1 MARRTEQYLISLIHE
16 LIKFDTETEWVE
28 FKTNNCEPQLIG
40 EYISALTEKESYKT
54 SRIIKDALDEGLIK
68 PVDPDTAPRYMRYI
82 PFWA

>member
-40 EYISALTEKESYKT
+40 EYISALSNINNN
-54 SRIIKDALDEGLIK
+54 R
-68 PVDPDTAPRYMRYI
+68 
-82 PFWA
+82 